1 MPTSY
6 SLPRLIEDEIDALIE
21 AGYYSSKSDVVKD
34 ALRTLLETKSNLRVA
49 ASVEMYKGGKVSIR
63 KAAELAGMSLIEFKD
78 VLINRGIKRQIR
90 VDKKDIMK
98 SDRLIKKI
106 RKK

>member
-49 ASVEMYKGGKVSIR
+49 ASVEMYKGGKVSIG
-63 KAAELAGMSLIEFKD
+63 KAAELAGMSLIEFKE

-98 SDRLIKKI
+98 SDRLIKKM
-106 RKK
+106 R

>member
-21 AGYYSSKSDVVKD
+21 VGYYSSKSDVVKD

-49 ASVEMYKGGKVSIR
+49 ASVEMYRRGKVSIG
-63 KAAELAGMSLIEFKD
+63 KAAELAGMSVIEFKE
-78 VLINRGIKRQIR
+78 VLIDRGIKRQIR
-90 VDKKDIMK
+90 VYRKDIMK
-98 SDRLIKKI
+98 SDRLVK
-106 RKK
+106 RMG

>member
-49 ASVEMYKGGKVSIR
+49 ASVEMYKRGRISIG
-63 KAAELAGMSLIEFKD
+63 KAAELAGMSVIEFKE
-78 VLINRGIKRQIR
+78 VLIDRGIKRQMR
-90 VDKKDIMK
+90 VDRKDIMK
-98 SDRLIKKI
+98 SDRLIKKMG
-106 RKK
+106 

>member
-49 ASVEMYKGGKVSIR
+49 ASVEMYKGGKVSIG
-63 KAAELAGMSLIEFKD
+63 KAAELAGMSLIEFKE

-106 RKK
+106 R